1 MHLVYPPPPPPPPK
15 GKLHNNCLQFLLGTT
30 VVLWEIEDN
39 GDANIMVDVK
49 MVHSNPLFDYLEVG
63 SRLRGS
69 IQWLEMVVLGNQPWR
84 VKRKHKMFVKIQR
97 ILSECNLL

>member
-1 MHLVYPPPPPPPPK
+1 MHPPPPPPPPQK
-15 GKLHNNCLQFLLGTT
+15 NCFQFSLGTT

-39 GDANIMVDVK
+39 CDANIMVDVK

-69 IQWLEMVVLGNQPWR
+69 IQWLEMAVLGNQPWR
-84 VKRKHKMFVKIQR
+84 VKRFTQKENIKY
-97 ILSECNLL
+97 L